1 MRQFQHDYLIA
12 SGFYYEYLNPNGG
25 HPGVHRYWAKNLA
38 IRIHDT
44 GDNWMMLMIHREGY
58 DMHVNTISNTRC
70 FDNILDYAMFLH
82 AIGAVN
88 IKSNLRKAYALD
100 GEPEVFEF

>member
-1 MRQFQHDYLIA
+1 MRQFQHDYLVA
-12 SGFYYEYLNPNGG
+12 SGYSYEYLAATDN
-25 HPGVHRYWAKNLA
+25 HPGTHRYKQGNQV
-38 IRIHDT
+38 IRIHDNEE
-44 GDNWMMLMIHREGY
+44 NWFYQMIHRDGM

-82 AIGAVN
+82 SIGAVN

-100 GEPEVFEF
+100 GEPEEFEF

>member
-12 SGFYYEYLNPNGG
+12 SGYNYEYIEESQNSPAT
-25 HPGVHRYWAKNLA
+25 HRYTDGNQV

-44 GDNWMMLMIHREGY
+44 GDNWFYQMIHRDGL

-88 IKSNLRKAYALD
+88 IKSNIRKVYALD
-100 GEPEVFEF
+100 GEPKEFEF